1 MSQEKAQLIA
11 PEGTFT
17 VPGLNVAG
25 VVTGGNFVGNVTGTA
40 SSVAKG
46 AHLIVG
52 VLTASSFVGDVT
64 GNVQV

>member
-25 VVTGGNFVGNVTGTA
+25 VVTGGNFVGNVT
-40 SSVAKG
+40 V
-46 AHLIVG
+46 LVIVLLK
-52 VLTASSFVGDVT
+52 VVI
-64 GNVQV
+64 

>member
-40 SSVAKG
+40 SSCLLYTSPSPRDG
-46 AHLIVG
+46 L
-52 VLTASSFVGDVT
+52 LSRMPSSA
-64 GNVQV
+64 

>member
-40 SSVAKG
+40 SRNLKHWVQQDWRQ
-46 AHLIVG
+46 VG
-52 VLTASSFVGDVT
+52 NPSKKCGEA
-64 GNVQV
+64 

>member
-40 SSVAKG
+40 SSVAVSYT
-46 AHLIVG
+46 HLTLPTTPYV
-52 VLTASSFVGDVT
+52 
-64 GNVQV
+64 

>member
-25 VVTGGNFVGNVTGTA
+25 VVTGGNFVGNKVDADFESGTMEIDY
-40 SSVAKG
+40 VRVYK
-46 AHLIVG
+46 
-52 VLTASSFVGDVT
+52 
-64 GNVQV
+64 

>member
-46 AHLIVG
+46 ANLIV
-52 VLTASSFVGDVT
+52 
-64 GNVQV
+64 